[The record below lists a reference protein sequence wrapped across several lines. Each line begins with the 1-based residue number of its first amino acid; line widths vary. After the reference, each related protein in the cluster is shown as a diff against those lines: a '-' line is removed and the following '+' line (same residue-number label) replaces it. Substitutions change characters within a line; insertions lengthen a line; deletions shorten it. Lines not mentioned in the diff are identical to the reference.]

1 MIKML
6 KILCALFWVG
16 AGFFGGFFLQRP
28 HLPLFL
34 FLSVPLMVSC
44 FLLWFSNS
52 KHGLFV
58 RLTLFLLGGTLC
70 FLMPDATFPLSTRLA
85 ASASMLLVLFAL
97 PFFSYLCQ
105 EKTLSSL
112 GARISFWSLWVLLA
126 FFQASELVPISLLLA
141 FFGGAALAFKA
152 SGFHVSSAAYWKART
167 QEKIELKRLEARQIF
182 LENLMHSR
190 SFLDPTN

>member
-1 MIKML
+1 ML
-6 KILCALFWVG
+6 KIICALFWVG
-16 AGFFGGFFLQRP
+16 AGFFGGFFLQQP

-34 FLSVPLMVSC
+34 FLSVPLLVSC

-58 RLTLFLLGGTLC
+58 RLSLFLFGGTLC
-70 FLMPDATFPLSTRLA
+70 FLMSSQATFSFSIRLA

-112 GARISFWSLWVLLA
+112 GARIGFWSTWISFA
-126 FFQASELVPISLLLA
+126 FFQSSELVPLSLLLS
-141 FFGGAALAFKA
+141 FLGGVALTLKA
-152 SGFHVSSAAYWKART
+152 IGFHISSATYWKAKA
-167 QEKIELKRLEARQIF
+167 QEKLEMKRLEAKDAF
-182 LENLMHSR
+182 LENLMRSR
-190 SFLDPTN
+190 SFLDSTH